1 MANTFVRQRANHL
14 PGASAQ
20 KGEVRG
26 SEVLLDK
33 DWRATALSI
42 PGLNLRAIL
51 SRYAFAV

>member
-1 MANTFVRQRANHL
+1 VANTFVRQRANHL

-20 KGEVRG
+20 KGEVHA

-33 DWRATALSI
+33 DWRATALPI

-51 SRYAFAV
+51 SR